1 MYSYDNPDDCLSI
14 VQMNSELQH
23 AQLELLSAH
32 CAIHQLRL
40 HYSSDDLARF
50 GRRDVLRKAAEAA
63 SSLNE
68 FYLSIEKK
76 ICQTGQVVIIRRAES
91 PDHIPMLVPA
101 PSHLASMKSFVVQ
114 RPLEIV

>member
-1 MYSYDNPDDCLSI
+1 MYTFEGPADRVSAL
-14 VQMNSELQH
+14 QLNSELYQAH
-23 AQLELLSAH
+23 LELLSAH

-76 ICQTGQVVIIRRAES
+76 ICQTRQD
-91 PDHIPMLVPA
+91 PDLQLTSA
-101 PSHLASMKSFVVQ
+101 QFALAVDYVSS
-114 RPLEIV
+114 